1 MLPVGQLTV
10 QLLLLIVVLGVVFW
24 LSKRPGLSELF
35 RANGGF
41 GYVAVGFA
49 FFSALGLIL
58 HQNLTGVVPW
68 GAIQWL
74 LAILGGGIVL
84 LIWGATAMARDRRG
98 RVRISTLIFIGL
110 ALVAPI
116 WLGLNIMHGG

>member
-1 MLPVGQLTV
+1 MPAVGQLTV
-10 QLLLLIVVLGVVFW
+10 QLLLLLAVLGVVLW
-24 LSKRPGLSELF
+24 LSKRPGLIALF

-74 LAILGGGIVL
+74 LAILAGGIVL
-84 LIWGATAMARDRRG
+84 LIWGASAVVRDRGARA
-98 RVRISTLIFIGL
+98 RISTLIFL
-110 ALVAPI
+110 ALALIAPL
-116 WLGLNIMHGG
+116 WLGLNIMQGG